1 MNVDLKQTFARIK
14 PVCDIVMMC
23 PNAESIAQFRS
34 RVSELK
40 KEAIQELQQYLLF
53 PFITHIK
60 STEIEKKHELQWR
73 IIDGMKFVL
82 EKVTV
87 VNFEMC
93 MMIETGLL
101 SLIFDNSKPGMIA
114 QVPEELLHNVMKCLT
129 VLMLNIDDRV
139 RKKLLR
145 SQVPLIAQA
154 VFVSVHIAKLHKLRA
169 LRLAAIYCVT
179 AHTASHPRLTSE
191 AGHIEDIPLEA
202 LVVDVLASI
211 LPGVLAALQDVATAK
226 DNPGHAVVVAA
237 INAIHR
243 ILCLTMHDKFLLKHP
258 AVSAEDFAKMVRDK
272 KTNKEVSNKEKKPKE
287 LSKRSAEWYS
297 MAGEK
302 LTLISKCLSVLTTHE
317 HARVRRELAVYCAR
331 LLNECHETMKPSV
344 PTALEILITL
354 SKDEYSEVSEYSA
367 ATVRTYFAGAAGE
380 ARHHAMDS
388 LCQNFFSTLTKLPR
402 ILNNIDSSRK
412 LAALDLLNGYIEVMC
427 DEARPQRLTTA
438 LASDHNLQTL
448 VTALTEAAAVQTDLT
463 LLRRHAARDVSS
475 GMAASPRGWRSVT
488 WRRRAR
494 GGCGRAALLGAADC
508 AALLL
513 DRLPPHT
520 PAQAALANAIA
531 SAPAAPPELARRVIA
546 MYVEDNV
553 WYLPL
558 EVGGGDAPVTEA
570 DTFDVSV
577 YDPRAWTKDS
587 VPGLFEGATETR
599 TTGISYETPRTS
611 RRDPSLCATLGE
623 AQRNMA
629 LVCIL
634 TEGVGLMAKRLGPDF
649 QPYLLKT
656 LCLVLERVGS
666 TYEML
671 HLAGVKAISDIAT
684 ACSHASV
691 GELIRCNADYFT
703 NQISVR
709 LKKAWNTE
717 SALQILSV
725 VMEYS
730 DASILNCLY
739 GIVEDVLVQ
748 SLDKY
753 HERNLL
759 AYLQVFLTFITCI
772 RKWFPPRERDAPT
785 ETDEKEI
792 DILKDLMAY
801 VSTADEV
808 DKLMSKD
815 DEGKTAEEMFRED
828 ELRREEDVLDY
839 DDRVTEETPP
849 LPRHITVTQTILKR
863 CVNFLSSK
871 SMDEAIMALQI
882 LNQGLPVLAEYENEL
897 LPLVHLT
904 WAPLVATFERAGPA
918 VLRRAFE
925 LLVTMAALAKDFIRH
940 RTVTEVLPNIYSFLL
955 KSSRDS
961 LLKDQ
966 GSAYRSSAAFRLQLA
981 ALASLATLIPD
992 LGVDGDQLD
1001 HALKAV
1007 EGYLSKKQPKP
1018 LQELSVKFFK
1028 AMLRYDYGATW
1039 AHLRQLAANE
1049 CVLHPPEIRAIDLVP
1064 IVGTPYEPTDKNY
1077 EANIQLVFDGIDQ
1090 QGSLSRAYAAMM
1102 I

>member
-463 LLRRHAARDVSS
+463 LLRRHAARGKSVPSNVNLKDLQPQHAISALSFRDEAFAQLWNVYS
-475 GMAASPRGWRSVT
+475 GVDDILWCNVLNICDWYGGVPPWLALRHLEAAGA
-488 WRRRAR
+488 RRLWA
-494 GGCGRAALLGAADC
+494 GCALLGAADC

-904 WAPLVATFERAGPA
+904 WAPLV
-918 VLRRAFE
+918 
-925 LLVTMAALAKDFIRH
+925 
-940 RTVTEVLPNIYSFLL
+940 
-955 KSSRDS
+955 
-961 LLKDQ
+961 
-966 GSAYRSSAAFRLQLA
+966 
-981 ALASLATLIPD
+981 
-992 LGVDGDQLD
+992 
-1001 HALKAV
+1001 
-1007 EGYLSKKQPKP
+1007 
-1018 LQELSVKFFK
+1018 
-1028 AMLRYDYGATW
+1028 
-1039 AHLRQLAANE
+1039 
-1049 CVLHPPEIRAIDLVP
+1049 
-1064 IVGTPYEPTDKNY
+1064 
-1077 EANIQLVFDGIDQ
+1077 
-1090 QGSLSRAYAAMM
+1090 
-1102 I
+1102 